1 MLKKMLL
8 LCTALLALVACKPEQ
23 ATIKI
28 ATKPM
33 AEQFILAEMLALL
46 IEENSDLKVE
56 IKKGIGG
63 GTANIHPALLKG
75 EFDLYPEYTSTAWLY
90 VLKKPPLADDEKLLA
105 ELKADYQKLGLTW
118 LGNYG
123 FNNTFGIAVRADLAD
138 KQQIRTF
145 SDLAKLSDQLTFGA
159 EYDFFE
165 REDGYQG
172 LQNAYGINFKQTHDL
187 DIGLKYQAAQSGKVD
202 VINVFTTDGQ
212 LASSALRVLEDD
224 HHFYPSYYAGTVVRS
239 ETLAKHPELA
249 AIIAKL
255 DNQISNAE
263 MAQLNAAVEIEN
275 KDESAVA
282 KAFLQTKGLLK

>member
-8 LCTALLALVACKPEQ
+8 LCTALLALAACKPEQ
-23 ATIKI
+23 TTIKI

-33 AEQFILAEMLALL
+33 VEQFIIAEMLALL
-46 IEENSDLKVE
+46 IEQDSELKVE

-75 EFDLYPEYTSTAWLY
+75 EFDLYPEYTGTAWLY
-90 VLKKPPLADDEKLLA
+90 VLKKQPLADDEKLLA
-105 ELKADYQKLGLTW
+105 ELKAEYKKLGLTW
-118 LGNYG
+118 FGNYG

-138 KQQIRTF
+138 KRQIRTF

-172 LQNAYGINFKQTHDL
+172 LQNTYAINFKQTHDL

-212 LASSALRVLEDD
+212 LADSALAVLEDD
-224 HHFYPSYYAGTVVRS
+224 KHFYPNYYAGTVIRT
-239 ETLAKHPELA
+239 ETLSRHPQLA
-249 AIIAKL
+249 TILAKL
-255 DNQISNAE
+255 DNQISNAD
-263 MAQLNAAVEIEN
+263 MAKLNAEVEIEH
-275 KDESAVA
+275 KDEKAVA
-282 KAFLQTKGLLK
+282 KAFLQAKGLLK